1 MECSICMNQ
10 ISSQQAVAKVCCKPA
25 LCRACAEN
33 MLKVNKALKCPTCR
47 TELDESVLDSPPPMD
62 DNDDEFEVA
71 LAASA
76 LTHKEEQ
83 KMLEAAEL
91 EWQQALDAAIQES
104 MLEKQNPSE
113 EKMEEEIK
121 DAIAASLEAQKVR
134 DAAEEKEDAN
144 LVKALQNSKK
154 IKSKEDEDLRR
165 ALKRSLKPSVKTE
178 QQAPPAKRAKSETKS
193 ESKADFQGYK
203 LIRTRTP
210 SSAQNEDLRLSTNDG
225 RTLNVPVD
233 VSLKAALELSL
244 KPSTFF
250 RRQREQEES
259 GDVCCGGDP
268 NKPCSSNCPYR
279 NRV

>member
-1 MECSICMNQ
+1 MNQ
-10 ISSQQAVAKVCCKPA
+10 ISSQQAVGKVCCKPA

-47 TELDESVLDSPPPMD
+47 TELDESVLDSPPPVD

-76 LTHKEEQ
+76 LAHKEEQ

-104 MLEKQNPSE
+104 MLEKQKPSE
-113 EKMEEEIK
+113 EKMDQEMEQ
-121 DAIAASLEAQKVR
+121 AIANSLQEQKADEALTK
-134 DAAEEKEDAN
+134 KEDVE
-144 LVKALQNSKK
+144 LDEALINS
-154 IKSKEDEDLRR
+154 IECRSKEDEDFMC
-165 ALKRSLKPSVKTE
+165 ALKRSLEPEVKTE
-178 QQAPPAKRAKSETKS
+178 QQAPPAKRAKSE
-193 ESKADFQGYK
+193 SKGEFKAYK
-203 LIRTRTP
+203 IIRTRKP
-210 SSAQNEDLRLSTNDG
+210 SSQNEDLRLSTNDG

-244 KPSTFF
+244 KPSSFF
-250 RRQREQEES
+250 RRQREQEER

-279 NRV
+279 NRK